1 MLYELVTD
9 ALDQEWSLPCGLGA
23 AEPDD
28 QRDALL
34 TLLAVHDLT
43 TASLSR
49 VGRRVRWQGHPDIAA
64 LKWRL
69 EDSLEAHLDALIGVD
84 GPGEPVAADEVAD
97 VMRAL
102 AARDRCPPRVEVG
115 PGGRFGGA
123 SGRAHGGRRPGGAG
137 GSRRSC

>member
-69 EDSLEAHLDALIGVD
+69 EDSLEAHLDALIGDD

-97 VMRAL
+97 VRRPR
-102 AARDRCPPRVEVG
+102 AARARCPPIYQWLAEHATWQQLVHFMTVEGG
-115 PGGRFGGA
+115 PD
-123 SGRAHGGRRPGGAG
+123 AG
-137 GSRRSC
+137 F